1 MQTRIVNILLLVAV
15 VQCHQSSLQQ
25 PDVDDREPR
34 SLTSK
39 FQNVS
44 INTESDIVSERDD
57 DSLSSKAY
65 LRSLQNVT
73 SNTPRYMVEE
83 QAQEQRDDATITN
96 FKDMILGWVGIK
108 FAKATPLI
116 GGFITWLLDITKS
129 GDTESIWDKIKD
141 KVQNAIY
148 DSLDNYHFD
157 TLRTKFNEIR
167 LDLGSYLKIFFYL
180 KIIYL
185 IF

>member
-1 MQTRIVNILLLVAV
+1 MAGTLL
-15 VQCHQSSLQQ
+15 SLI
-25 PDVDDREPR
+25 D
-34 SLTSK
+34 LTYSH
-39 FQNVS
+39 
-44 INTESDIVSERDD
+44 
-57 DSLSSKAY
+57 
-65 LRSLQNVT
+65 
-73 SNTPRYMVEE
+73 
-83 QAQEQRDDATITN
+83 
-96 FKDMILGWVGIK
+96 
-108 FAKATPLI
+108 KATPLI

-167 LDLGSYLKIFFYL
+167 LDLGSYLKIFSYL